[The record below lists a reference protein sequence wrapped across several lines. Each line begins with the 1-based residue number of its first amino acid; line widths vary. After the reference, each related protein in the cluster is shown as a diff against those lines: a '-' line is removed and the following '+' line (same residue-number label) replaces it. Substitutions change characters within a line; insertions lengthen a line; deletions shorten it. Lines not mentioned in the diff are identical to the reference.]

1 MADVEILVEQ
11 LRFLTQAS
19 ETYSVNS
26 DWTMDYN
33 FNSDPV
39 VLCNRLDSA
48 IQRIALPGSPYIE
61 QLEAARRLHQPYK
74 LQETRAVALGLRDDM
89 TAGWVKSTVELVH
102 AETYSDYLEM
112 ADGLLNAGHKDAAA
126 VITGTSLEVHV
137 RALCAKHGI
146 DTELS
151 NGAPKKADVMNAD
164 LKRTS
169 IYDGLQ
175 QKQITA
181 WMDLRNKAAHGD
193 YDSYD
198 SQQVRLFIEGVRAFM
213 LKYPA

>member
-1 MADVEILVEQ
+1 MADVEKLVEQ

-19 ETYSVNS
+19 ETYAVNS
-26 DWTMDYN
+26 GWIFDHA

-61 QLEAARRLHQPYK
+61 QLEAARRLPQPYK

-102 AETYSDYLEM
+102 AETYGDYLEM
-112 ADGLLNAGHKDAAA
+112 ADGLLDTGHKDAAT

-137 RALCAKHGI
+137 RALCVKHRV

-151 NGAPKKADVMNAD
+151 SVA
-164 LKRTS
+164 
-169 IYDGLQ
+169 
-175 QKQITA
+175 
-181 WMDLRNKAAHGD
+181 
-193 YDSYD
+193 
-198 SQQVRLFIEGVRAFM
+198 
-213 LKYPA
+213 